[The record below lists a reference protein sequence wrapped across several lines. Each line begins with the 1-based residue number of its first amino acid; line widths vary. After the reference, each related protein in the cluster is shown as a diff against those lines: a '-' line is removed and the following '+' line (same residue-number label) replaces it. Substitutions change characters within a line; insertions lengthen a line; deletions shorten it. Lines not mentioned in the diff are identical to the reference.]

1 MSDRYVRQIDPHP
14 NDDNPTRKRISDFD
28 ASPNIVLVGDPGA
41 GKSHVFDALAKA
53 SNSKLQ
59 SARDFLNTP
68 AVPTQGTLFIDALDE
83 KRAGRSDQ
91 ATIDQIVQRLFLVN
105 APRVRLACRE
115 HDWLGDTDLA
125 AFHPYFAQSGNY
137 VVLALEPLTET
148 EQFDILKSK
157 GVGNPTDF
165 IQEAKQR
172 GLAEFLVNPQNLIM
186 LAEAVREKPWPT
198 TRSGLLEETTVL
210 LLKEHN
216 LFRVRSG
223 SGRYSVREVRPPAS
237 AACALRLISDVEG
250 ISLNEG
256 EVDPA
261 FPSYR
266 SIPFAKPELT
276 LASLG
281 RRLFRALGNEAVEYS
296 HRVRAEYAAA
306 GWLAKTVRDG
316 LPLSRV
322 QAIIGVDGV
331 PAPEL
336 RGMHAWLAVLLPEFS
351 DAIIMA
357 DPFGVLI
364 YGDPHSLNLSQRI
377 RLLQALSRLAEA
389 DPYFRPEQ
397 RAPVGINALFQP
409 DMTHHLST
417 LLRDPSAPFGVKS
430 LIVKSLRTTSHLSN
444 LQNELLAIIADRTA
458 PFGLKA
464 PAIQALARFG
474 APAIKKLVK
483 IYKRLG
489 TSAAD
494 IRLRAYVLATYY
506 LGNFTAADVSDLY
519 KVTWRS
525 EDDLLTG
532 ILWQIGASIPIL
544 EIPAV
549 LDAISAEGLLSASK
563 PEHARNRYEH
573 ENFIERLII
582 RLVEDR
588 TLVISGERLR
598 DWLQIRAALRD
609 EYDHHE
615 FRELKPLLAE
625 RTDLARSLFKSIV
638 DGYVPGNIWGLQQ
651 DLLGFLPFSLSAE
664 PLRWLAERVSRN
676 VDDGAKRREL
686 YEIAL
691 AWAFGG
697 AEENIA
703 LFEHLYYL
711 ADVAD
716 DDLGPVREVAVANQ
730 VQGWKAEDNRRATER
745 MTKRAAG
752 RLNNLHQF
760 RNDIVSIRNGANH
773 HWMNWAGN
781 VYFSNFSDV
790 DDTRTSSGTS

>member
-1 MSDRYVRQIDPHP
+1 MFDRYVRQIDPHP
-14 NDDNPTRKRISDFD
+14 NDENPTRKRITDFE

-41 GKSHVFDALAKA
+41 GKSYVFDALAKA

-68 AVPTQGTLFIDALDE
+68 AVPTQKTLFIDALDE

-91 ATIDQIVQRLFLVN
+91 ATIDQIVQKLFLVN

-125 AFHPYFAQSGNY
+125 AFHPYFAQSGNH

-186 LAEAVREKPWPT
+186 LAEAVQGKGWPT
-198 TRSGLLEETTVL
+198 TRLGLLEETTII

-216 LFRVRSG
+216 QFRVRSG
-223 SGRYSVREVRPPAS
+223 SGRYTVREVRPPAS

-250 ISLNEG
+250 ISLSES

-306 GWLAKTVRDG
+306 DWLAQSVRDG
-316 LPLSRV
+316 LPLSRI

-351 DAIIMA
+351 DAIFMA

-397 RAPVGINALFQP
+397 RAPVGISALFQL
-409 DMTHHLST
+409 DMTHHLSA
-417 LLRDPSAPFGVKS
+417 LLRDPSAPFGVKL
-430 LIVKSLRTTSHLSN
+430 LIVESLGTSPNLPN
-444 LQNELLAIIADRTA
+444 LQNELLTIIADRKA

-464 PAIQALARFG
+464 PAIETLARFG
-474 APAIKKLVK
+474 APAIKKLVTK
-483 IYKRLG
+483 YKRMG

-494 IRLRAYVLATYY
+494 IRLRAYVLATHYS
-506 LGNFTAADVSDLY
+506 GNFTAKDVSDLY
-519 KVTWRS
+519 KVAWQS
-525 EDDLLTG
+525 QEDLLTG
-532 ILWQIGASIPIL
+532 VLWQIGSSIPVL
-544 EIPAV
+544 EIPTV
-549 LDAISAEGLLSASK
+549 LDAIGAEGLSPAIM
-563 PEHARNRYEH
+563 PEHRRRYEH
-573 ENFIERLII
+573 EHFIERLII

-588 TLVISGERLR
+588 TLVIPGDRLR
-598 DWLQIRAALRD
+598 DWIKIRNALRD
-609 EYDHHE
+609 EYDRDE
-615 FRELKPLLAE
+615 FCGLKPLLAE
-625 RTDLARSLFKSIV
+625 RTDLARSLFEAVV
-638 DGYVPGNIWGLQQ
+638 DSYVPGNVWLLQK
-651 DLLGFLPFSLSAE
+651 DLLGCLPFSLSAE
-664 PLRWLAERVSRN
+664 PLRWLEERISRS
-676 VDDGAKRREL
+676 VDDSAKRREL

-703 LFEHLYYL
+703 LFERLYYL
-711 ADVAD
+711 ADGVN
-716 DDLGPVREVAVANQ
+716 DLNAIRGDAVANQ
-730 VQGWKAEDNRRATER
+730 VQGWKAEENRRTAER
-745 MTKRAAG
+745 LTKRLAG
-752 RLNNLHQF
+752 RLKNLHQF
-760 RNDIVSIRNGANH
+760 ENDIASITNGKNH

-781 VYFSNFSDV
+781 VYFSNFADV
-790 DDTRTSSGTS
+790 DDTKNSSGAA